1 MLMLNKSHEN
11 RNKHFYFHKKQ
22 NEELSGQSGA
32 SYNMDTVVTINHSSI
47 LSLVYSVLLSSVA
60 VAADVNAIFG

>member
-11 RNKHFYFHKKQ
+11 RNKHFYFHK
-22 NEELSGQSGA
+22 NEALSGQSGA